1 MNRYAELIGNL
12 NDYIKSVDNA
22 RIDDYNKLN
31 DYIKSVDDARV
42 ADFNTLKELI
52 KKLHGL

>member
-1 MNRYAELIGNL
+1 MINGTDVKASINSAFNRL
-12 NDYIKSVDNA
+12 NTLSSDISN
-22 RIDDYNKLN
+22 LN